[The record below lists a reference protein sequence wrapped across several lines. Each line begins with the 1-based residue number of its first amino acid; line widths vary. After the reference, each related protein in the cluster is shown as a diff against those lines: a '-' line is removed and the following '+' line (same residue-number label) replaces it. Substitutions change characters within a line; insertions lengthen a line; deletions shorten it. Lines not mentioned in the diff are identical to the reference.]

1 MRDSACH
8 PSCIPAY
15 QAFVLV
21 WANVRPFLYPP
32 CTPGTCPSFSKHKIL
47 FLTHIVSW
55 APVPV
60 WESTRLFTSTL
71 HTKHLSQFH
80 QTLDCSH
87 QLVYHYQ
94 AYVPVCANTKPFHAL
109 YACTVCTVHGALCA
123 LFMVHCV
130 FCSWCTVCTVHGALC
145 VLFMVHC
152 VHCSWC
158 TVCSVHG
165 ALCTLFMVHCVH
177 CVYCSMHCVHL
188 ALWTRMVLSGH
199 LHVPSI
205 NFHSYVLIHFIHHIQ
220 AYVPVWANT
229 GLCFSPTLYAE
240 HLSQF
245 QCRSSHTAEC
255 VDNPFSIC
263 LSQKGVGLNNTSS

>member
-152 VHCSWC
+152 ALFMVHCVHCSWC

-165 ALCTLFMVHCVH
+165 ALCALFMVHCVFCSWCTVCTVHGALCALFMVHCVLCSWCTVCTVHGALCALFMVHCVH
-177 CVYCSMHCVHL
+177 CSWCTVCTVC
-188 ALWTRMVLSGH
+188 T
-199 LHVPSI
+199 VPCT
-205 NFHSYVLIHFIHHIQ
+205 VCT
-220 AYVPVWANT
+220 W
-229 GLCFSPTLYAE
+229 LCE
-240 HLSQF
+240 HAWFWEDIFMCQ
-245 QCRSSHTAEC
+245 
-255 VDNPFSIC
+255 V
-263 LSQKGVGLNNTSS
+263 